1 MLDMLEHAPTMQEQ
15 DAKNR
20 SVQGRTRS
28 GMEDK

>member
-20 SVQGRTRS
+20 AIQGRTRA